1 MYSQTILYI
10 IIAGVI
16 SLLLVLF
23 MYGYQSKHTNKAK
36 WTYGLLRF
44 ITLFSILVL
53 LINPKFKTKT
63 FTTQKPSLPVLVD
76 NSTSISDLNQVV
88 TVKNLVESLKSN
100 VSLNNKFDLT
110 FYSFGSDFKITDS
123 LTFSEKNTNI
133 HQALLTINQLY
144 KKENAPTIL
153 ISDGNQTLGSDYEF
167 STANNKNPI
176 YPLIVGDSIK
186 YIDLKIEQLN
196 TNRYAFLKNK
206 FPVEAI
212 LLYSGTTPIS
222 SQFIIK
228 QGDAIVYRESVS
240 FSEKENS
247 KIVSF
252 TLPAS
257 RVGLQKYIA
266 QLTPIADEKN
276 ITNNNKQFAVEVI
289 DQATNVLV
297 VSSISHPDIGA
308 IKKSISSNEQ
318 RNVNIKK
325 PAEALRLLNDYQLV
339 ILYQPDRSF
348 AAVYSEIKKL
358 GKNTFTFTGLQTDW
372 NFLNFTQAQ
381 FRKDVTN
388 QSEDVEGLLNLNYG
402 TFAIEDIGFNGF
414 RPLKTLF
421 GELVMMVPNEVVLE
435 QSVDGFTTETPL
447 LATSDLNGN
456 RNAIFD
462 GEGFW
467 RWRAQSYLTSNSFED
482 FDNFIGKLVQYL
494 ASSERKSRLTVSS
507 EPFFYNNM
515 PIRISAQY
523 FDKNYVF
530 DSRISLFIKVTN
542 VESNVTTEYP
552 MLLKN
557 NFFEVG
563 LNSLS
568 AGAYKYSVLVK
579 DEEVSRSGTFT
590 ILEYNVEQQ
599 FLNADVTKLTKVAT
613 NTDGKAYFISESES
627 LISSLLEDERFQK
640 IQKSEEKI
648 TPLIN
653 WKYLLGL
660 IVLTLSIEWFIR
672 KYNGLI

>member
-16 SLLLVLF
+16 SLMLVLF

-76 NSTSISDLNQVV
+76 NSTSISELNQVV
-88 TVKNLVESLKSN
+88 PVENLVESLKSN
-100 VSLNNKFDLT
+100 ESLNNKFDLIY
-110 FYSFGSDFKITDS
+110 YSFGSDFKVTDS

-133 HQALLTINQLY
+133 SQALLTTNQLY
-144 KKENAPTIL
+144 KNENAPTIL

-167 STANNKNPI
+167 SSANIKNPI
-176 YPLIVGDSIK
+176 YPIIVGDSIK

-212 LLYSGTTPIS
+212 LLYSGTKPVS
-222 SQFIIK
+222 SQFIVK
-228 QGDAIVYRESVS
+228 QGDAIVYRESIS

-247 KIVSF
+247 KTLSF

-257 RVGLQKYIA
+257 RVGLQKYLA
-266 QLTPIADEKN
+266 QLIPLDEEKN
-276 ITNNNKQFAVEVI
+276 TTNNNKQFAVEVI
-289 DQATNVLV
+289 DQATNVLI

-318 RNVNIKK
+318 RKVIIKK
-325 PAEALRLLNDYQLV
+325 PTEALRLLNDYQLI

-372 NFLNFTQAQ
+372 NFLNFAQ
-381 FRKDVTN
+381 DHFRKEVTN
-388 QSEDVEGLLNLNYG
+388 QTEDVEGLLNVNYG
-402 TFAIEDIGFNGF
+402 TFAIEDIGFNNF

-421 GELVMMVPNEVVLE
+421 GELEIVVPNEVIIE
-435 QSVDGFTTETPL
+435 QSIDGFATEAPL

-467 RWRAQSYLTSNSFED
+467 RWRAQSYLTLNSFED

-494 ASSERKSRLTVSS
+494 ASNERKSRLTVSS
-507 EPFFYNNM
+507 ETFYYNNN
-515 PIRISAQY
+515 PIRVSAQY

-530 DSRISLFIKVTN
+530 DSRISLQIKVTN
-542 VESNVTTEYP
+542 TETDVTSEYP

-568 AGAYKYSVLVK
+568 AGEYKYSVSAK
-579 DEEVSRSGTFT
+579 DEAVSRSGTFT
-590 ILEYNVEQQ
+590 ILDYNVEQQ
-599 FLNADVTKLTKVAT
+599 FLNADVTKLSRVAT
-613 NTDGKAYFISESES
+613 NTNGKVYFISESES

-648 TPLIN
+648 TPLVD
-653 WKYLLGL
+653 WKYLLAL
-660 IVLTLSIEWFIR
+660 IVLTLSIEWFLR